1 VAFLD
6 KRISPSFNMAELS
19 KVLETI
25 SDRERFQAAQLITT
39 VLQKPLEQASLTC
52 DDIASIIQKVPNFA
66 LPTVSHLRPWIST
79 ELDFTRVN
87 KILEFCADKNNRIEI
102 LGELVSIS
110 TQSPPQLRCNDI
122 RNVLIT
128 LGQRFAEKGLKILSR
143 LVLPDLDLHRIE
155 LVFECVMKTDQVK
168 VLSTLLGTSQCLISS
183 MNDIRA
189 IIEKMDQPFK
199 GLEVLLSMDRI
210 DPAIDLNKLSMI
222 LSYIPTIRR
231 LEVIQTFCERT
242 SANSS
247 SQLST
252 FDLRSILMLM
262 EATTIVGTLR
272 LLLNKYEPSSARDK
286 DRILECFSEANKPNA
301 ELILKPKFPNSA
313 ALSSSLT
320 NSNSNEY
327 IH

>member
-1 VAFLD
+1 
-6 KRISPSFNMAELS
+6 MAELG

-39 VLQKPLEQASLTC
+39 VLQKPLDQSSLAC

-87 KILEFCADKNNRIEI
+87 KILDFCADKNNRIEI

-128 LGQRFAEKGLKILSR
+128 LGQRFGEKGLKILSR
-143 LVLPDLDLHRIE
+143 LVSPDLDLHRIE
-155 LVFECVMKTDQVK
+155 LVFECVMKADEVK
-168 VLSTLLGTSQCLISS
+168 VLSTLLGTSHSLISS

-189 IIEKMDQPFK
+189 IIEKMDQPHK
-199 GLEVLLSMDRI
+199 GLELLLSMDRI
-210 DPAIDLNKLSMI
+210 DPVIDLNKLSMI
-222 LSYIPTIRR
+222 LSYIPVIRR
-231 LEVIQTFCERT
+231 LEVIKSFCERT
-242 SANSS
+242 SVNSS
-247 SQLST
+247 SHLST
-252 FDLRSILMLM
+252 FDLRSLLMLM
-262 EATTIVGTLR
+262 EPTTIVDTLR

-301 ELILKPKFPNSA
+301 ELLLKPKFPNSVS
-313 ALSSSLT
+313 LSSSFSLI
-320 NSNSNEY
+320 NSNEY